1 MAEDRFDIVFEQMD
15 KELKSNPELQ
25 LDDLKDLM
33 IQDEAIR
40 RLAIIIKANTSTQPP
55 RLYSSS

>member
-1 MAEDRFDIVFEQMD
+1 MAEDRFDIVFEHMD

-25 LDDLKDLM
+25 LDSLKDLM

-40 RLAIIIKANTSTQPP
+40 RLATIIRTNTPTQPP